1 MAKKKSIVYKCS
13 SCGNIQPRW
22 LGRCPECNEWN
33 TFEEFVQN
41 EGGATVGGIG
51 LGNKV
56 DSKGNRIPQ
65 KPVSLSKI
73 SPLEGDRL
81 FTGIEE
87 FDRVLGG
94 GAMLKS
100 VILIGGEPGIGKST
114 LLLQTASKIANGSG
128 VTSGA
133 TKTSNDT
140 SGATAKSVGA
150 TKPGAVATN
159 SATKPSADTTNGAT
173 KPGADAT
180 SSVAK
185 PGAGQSVL
193 YVSGEE
199 SANQIRSRSDRLG
212 LNCANIQIL
221 CTSILDD
228 IENALNTLNPTFVVI
243 DSIQTVYSAEAGV
256 VPGTVNQLKYCANEL
271 ISWVKEHNCV
281 MLMVAH
287 ITKEGTI
294 AGPKSLE
301 HMVDTVISFEK
312 NNDDVRFLRCQK
324 NRFGSIDELGIF
336 SMQEKG
342 LVPIE
347 DTSSMF
353 ITKRNGNLPAGVAIV
368 PVFEGSRV
376 FMVEIQALTVP
387 AKASLS
393 RVYSEKIDNA
403 RVSRVAAV
411 IEKCMGLKFSDQDIY
426 INVAGG
432 IKLTES
438 AIDAALCASL
448 YSARTGISFP
458 EKTAVVG
465 ELSLA
470 GEIRAV
476 SKLKQRIKNA
486 TSLGF
491 STVITPEKEDSS
503 IAVTDVKQMIKKLFG

>member
-65 KPVSLSKI
+65 KPVSLSTI

-100 VILIGGEPGIGKST
+100 AILIGGEPGIGKST
-114 LLLQTASKIANGSG
+114 LLLQTASKIAGGAGSF
-128 VTSGA
+128 SAGA
-133 TKTSNDT
+133 
-140 SGATAKSVGA
+140 
-150 TKPGAVATN
+150 
-159 SATKPSADTTNGAT
+159 TNGALGT
-173 KPGADAT
+173 NGTGA
-180 SSVAK
+180 SSAAK
-185 PGAGQSVL
+185 SSGTGGVL

-228 IENALNTLNPTFVVI
+228 IENALNALNPTFVVI
-243 DSIQTVYSAEAGV
+243 DSIQTVYSAEAGL

-342 LVPIE
+342 LVPVE

-353 ITKRNGNLPAGVAIV
+353 ITKRSGNLPSGVAIV

-393 RVYSEKIDNA
+393 RVYSDKIDNA

-438 AIDAALCASL
+438 AIDAGLMAAL

-458 EKTAVVG
+458 EHTSVVG

-470 GEIRAV
+470 GEIRPV
-476 SKLKQRIKNA
+476 SKLKQRVKNA

-491 STVITPEKEDSS
+491 TKVIAPESEEG
-503 IAVTDVKQMIKKLFG
+503 AVGVADIKAALKKLFG